1 MKELN
6 KNLDKET
13 RIKFLR
19 SEVRKRETLLK
30 KRMRR
35 ARRYRSYISSISYK
49 LKQAK
54 EEKKNCQASCG
65 ENK

>member
-35 ARRYRSYISSISYK
+35 ARRYRSYILLISHK

-54 EEKKNCQASCG
+54 EEKKNCQASFR

>member
-35 ARRYRSYISSISYK
+35 ARRYRSYNLLISYK